1 MSSRS
6 ETLHCVV
13 RAPRDG
19 EALAL
24 ALDLLRPGDA
34 LLLMQD
40 GVFAAFDD
48 AVAVPAGV
56 EACVLMGDVLRRGL
70 DPARIRGFSPVDE
83 AGFVALAARTARQ
96 VCWA

>member
-1 MSSRS
+1 MSSGS
-6 ETLHCVV
+6 EALHCVV

-24 ALDLLRPGDA
+24 AVSLLRSGDV

-40 GVFAAFDD
+40 GVHAAFLESLD
-48 AVAVPAGV
+48 VPDGV
-56 EACVLMGDVLRRGL
+56 EACVLIGDVVRRGL
-70 DPARIRGFSPVDE
+70 DPARIRGFVAVDA
-83 AGFVALAARTARQ
+83 AGFVALAARTRRQ

>member
-6 ETLHCVV
+6 DTLHCVV

-24 ALDLLRPGDA
+24 VLSMLRPGDV

-40 GVFAAFDD
+40 GVRAALADD
-48 AVAVPAGV
+48 VCVPDGV
-56 EACVLMGDVLRRGL
+56 DARVLMGDLLRRGL
-70 DPARIRGFSPVDE
+70 DPVRIRAFVPVDE
-83 AGFVALAARTARQ
+83 AGFVALAARTTRQ

>member
-24 ALDLLRPGDA
+24 ALSLLRPGDA

-40 GVFAAFDD
+40 GVFAAFDE

-56 EACVLMGDVLRRGL
+56 EACVLMSDVLRRGL
-70 DPARIRGFSPVDE
+70 DPARIRGFAPVDE
-83 AGFVALAARTARQ
+83 AGFVALAARSARQ

>member
-1 MSSRS
+1 MSSHS
-6 ETLHCVV
+6 ESLHCVV

-19 EALAL
+19 ETLAL
-24 ALDLLRPGDA
+24 TLSLLRPGDA
-34 LLLMQD
+34 LLLLQD

-48 AVAVPAGV
+48 AFLVPAGV

-70 DPARIRGFSPVDE
+70 DPARIRGFEPIDE
-83 AGFVALAARTARQ
+83 AGFVALAARCTRQ

>member
-6 ETLHCVV
+6 DTLHCVV
-13 RAPRDG
+13 RSPRDG
-19 EALAL
+19 EALTQAL
-24 ALDLLRPGDA
+24 SMLRSGDV

-40 GVFAAFDD
+40 GVWAAFADD
-48 AVAVPAGV
+48 VQVPEGV

-70 DPARIRGFSPVDE
+70 DPARIRGFKPVDE
-83 AGFVALAARTARQ
+83 AGFVALAARTSRQ

>member
-6 ETLHCVV
+6 DTLHCVV

-19 EALAL
+19 ETLSLAL
-24 ALDLLRPGDA
+24 SMLTPGDV

-40 GVFAAFDD
+40 GVWAAYSEHIR
-48 AVAVPAGV
+48 VPEGV

-70 DPARIRGFSPVDE
+70 DPTRIRGFALVDE

>member
-6 ETLHCVV
+6 DTLHCVV

-24 ALDLLRPGDA
+24 AMSMLRPGDV

-40 GVFAAFDD
+40 GVWAAFADE
-48 AVAVPAGV
+48 VRVPEGI
-56 EACVLMGDVLRRGL
+56 EACVMMGDVLRRGL
-70 DPARIRGFSPVDE
+70 DPARIRAFVPVDD
-83 AGFVALAARTARQ
+83 AGFVALAARTSRQ

>member
-6 ETLHCVV
+6 DTLHCLV

-19 EALAL
+19 ESLAL
-24 ALDLLRPGDA
+24 ALSLLRPGDV

-40 GVFAAFDD
+40 GVQAAFLDELP
-48 AVAVPAGV
+48 VPAGV
-56 EACVLMGDVLRRGL
+56 EACVLMSDVLRRGL
-70 DPARIRGFSPVDE
+70 DPARIRGVVPIDE
-83 AGFVALAARTARQ
+83 AGFVDLAARTGRQ

>member
-6 ETLHCVV
+6 DTLHCVV

-19 EALAL
+19 ETLSLAL
-24 ALDLLRPGDA
+24 SMLKPGDV

-40 GVFAAFDD
+40 GVWGAYSEHIR
-48 AVAVPAGV
+48 VPEDV

-70 DPARIRGFSPVDE
+70 DPARIRGFVPVDE

>member
-19 EALAL
+19 EALTL
-24 ALDLLRPGDA
+24 ALSLLRPGDT

-40 GVFAAFDD
+40 GVHAAFRESLD
-48 AVAVPAGV
+48 VPEGV
-56 EACVLMGDVLRRGL
+56 ETCVLIGDVMRRGL
-70 DPARIRGFSPVDE
+70 DPARIRGFVAVDE
-83 AGFVALAARTARQ
+83 AGFVALAARSGRQ

>member
-40 GVFAAFDD
+40 GVFAAFDA

-83 AGFVALAARTARQ
+83 ADFVALAARTARQ